1 MEPRSGD
8 GPRLVADVGGTN
20 TRIAL
25 FDPAENALRHVR
37 GYVNREYPSLEAV
50 IAAWLADLGEP
61 APAACCL
68 AVAAPLSADRVSMVN
83 MDWSFSRRQVA
94 AAFGF
99 TRVGWLNDFE
109 ANAYSLPHLTQEQR
123 ATLHPGRDGAA
134 GKLATVGPG
143 TGLGGAT
150 LQWMGG
156 APHACPCEPGH
167 MGLSPGTA
175 EEVELFRLLL
185 SQGGEVYAER
195 LVSGPGLQRLYQA
208 LGTVRGEHTD
218 PGLTP
223 EQISRQGMAGRDTL
237 STAALSTFCALL
249 GSVCGDFLLANGAY
263 GGLYLAGGIAP
274 RLLEFLAASDFHARL
289 VGKGAMAGM
298 LQSVPVYVI
307 TADFPGLVGA
317 AHAPLQVAPRET

>member
-1 MEPRSGD
+1 MEPVSRD
-8 GPRLVADVGGTN
+8 CPRLVADVGGTN

-25 FDPAENALRHVR
+25 FDPTENTLCHVR
-37 GYVNREYPSLEAV
+37 GYVNRDYPGLDAV
-50 IAAWLADLGEP
+50 ISAWLADLGEP
-61 APAACCL
+61 APPACCL
-68 AVAAPLSADRVSMVN
+68 AVAAPLSSDRVSMVN
-83 MDWSFSRRQVA
+83 IDWSFSRRQIA

-109 ANAYSLPHLTQEQR
+109 ANAHSLPHLTQDQR
-123 ATLHPGRDGAA
+123 VMLHPGRDGAA

-150 LQWMGG
+150 LQWMGR

-195 LVSGPGLQRLYQA
+195 LVSGPGLQRLYHS
-208 LGTVRGEHTD
+208 LGAVRGERTD
-218 PGLTP
+218 AELTP
-223 EQISRQGMAGRDTL
+223 EQISRQGMTGRDPL
-237 STAALSTFCALL
+237 CTAALATFCALL
-249 GSVCGDFLLANGAY
+249 GSVCGDFLLASGAY

-298 LQSVPVYVI
+298 LQAVPVYVI
-307 TADFPGLVGA
+307 TADFPGLIGA
-317 AHAPLQVAPRET
+317 AHAPLRVAPREA